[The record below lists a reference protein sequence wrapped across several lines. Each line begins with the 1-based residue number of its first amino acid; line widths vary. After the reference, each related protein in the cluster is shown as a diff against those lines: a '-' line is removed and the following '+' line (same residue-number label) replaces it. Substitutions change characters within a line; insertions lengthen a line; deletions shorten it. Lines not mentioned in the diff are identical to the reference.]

1 MSPCPRGV
9 HTTTAAVAS
18 GWSGGLGGPGPLH
31 FESHFPACT
40 PALPPACLQR
50 REIML
55 SALKPVRA
63 LWVKQNNQSI
73 KHFCSILRCFLPAG
87 VGSSSFVLFGLF
99 LFVFSLR
106 KKQTVCLT

>member
-50 REIML
+50 RGNH
-55 SALKPVRA
+55 A
-63 LWVKQNNQSI
+63 
-73 KHFCSILRCFLPAG
+73 FCFKTGQGKTEQPEY
-87 VGSSSFVLFGLF
+87 
-99 LFVFSLR
+99 
-106 KKQTVCLT
+106 